1 MTIFTHTK
9 TVLTR
14 SKPITTLGALLTCLL
29 LLAACASAP
38 PPNKEINAAEQAI
51 TDADQARVAEH
62 GMPELQEARRK
73 LAEAR
78 AAVNKEEMEK
88 ARRLAV
94 EARADVKL
102 ATAKAELAKAEAVNA
117 DMQKNIRILKE
128 EMQRTRSEQQ

>member
-1 MTIFTHTK
+1 MTIFTQTK

-14 SKPITTLGALLTCLL
+14 PKPASILGILLTCLVFL
-29 LLAACASAP
+29 TACASAP

-78 AAVNKEEMEK
+78 TAVNNKEMEQ

-102 ATAKAELAKAEAVNA
+102 ATAKAEMAKAEAVNA

-128 EMQRTRSEQQ
+128 EMQRTTSEQP